1 VDGREYHLPRHG
13 FARDKDFTLVS
24 QTLHFLIYLLL
35 CSFALSLDER
45 LAKNGASLSVP
56 ILGKANELVSTVRK
70 QLVVYMDALE
80 ERIEVI
86 VGITKIVQF
95 INISAVQRS
104 IYFVFRTTIRK
115 CSKGCPIYP
124 TMIGYGPVL

>member
-1 VDGREYHLPRHG
+1 MSFIECKKYRQCQYLNKSP
-13 FARDKDFTLVS
+13 VS
-24 QTLHFLIYLLL
+24 RGHHDILIYLLL

-45 LAKNGASLSVP
+45 LAKNGTSLPVP

-115 CSKGCPIYP
+115 CSKGCPIYQ